1 MTETA
6 RIEPLFTPEQIEARI
21 QELAM
26 EIIALR
32 PEAREAEGLLMVGPL
47 KGAVVFMSDLA
58 RALSELGIRV
68 DLSFMKLSS
77 YGAGTKSSGTVVL
90 GHDIDMEVA
99 GRHVLLVDDII
110 DTGRTIAFAQ
120 DYLTARSPQSVT
132 TVLLLDKPSRRV
144 VDAPYDLAGF
154 VIEDLFVLGFGTDL
168 NQRYRELPFI
178 GVRISDEGSS

>member
-1 MTETA
+1 MSESARIVPLFVEDQIRA
-6 RIEPLFTPEQIEARI
+6 RIE
-21 QELAM
+21 ELAA
-26 EIIALR
+26 EIVQVR
-32 PEAREAEGLLMVGPL
+32 PEALAPEGLVMVGPL

-58 RALSELGIRV
+58 RALSRLGVRV

-77 YGAGTKSSGTVVL
+77 YGAGTESTGKVVL
-90 GHDIDMEVA
+90 GQDVDMEVS

-120 DYLTARSPQSVT
+120 EYLGARSPQSIT

-144 VDAPYDLAGF
+144 VEVPYDLAGF

-168 NQRYRELPFI
+168 DQRYRELPFI
-178 GVRISDEGSS
+178 GVRQSSG

>member
-6 RIEPLFTPEQIEARI
+6 RIEPLFTADQIQARI
-21 QELAM
+21 RELAR
-26 EIIALR
+26 EVVSLR

-58 RALSELGIRV
+58 RALSDLGVRV

-77 YGAGTKSSGTVVL
+77 YGAGTESSGTVVL

-110 DTGRTIAFAQ
+110 DTGRTIAFAH
-120 DYLTARSPQSVT
+120 DYLAARSPQSVT

>member
-1 MTETA
+1 MSTDPP
-6 RIEPLFTPEQIEARI
+6 IDPLFDAGQIQRRI
-21 QELAM
+21 NELAA
-26 EIIALR
+26 EIIQLR
-32 PEAREAEGLLMVGPL
+32 PEALESDGLLMVGPL

-58 RALSELGIRV
+58 RALSRHAVRV

-77 YGAGTKSSGTVVL
+77 YGAETESSGTVVL
-90 GHDIDMEVA
+90 GSDVDMDIA

-120 DYLTARSPQSVT
+120 AYLSERNPKTMT

-144 VDAPYDLAGF
+144 VDVPYDLAGF

-168 NQRYRELPFI
+168 DQRFRELPFI
-178 GVRISDEGSS
+178 GVRRSPSAS